1 VLEQFGIAVGQIDAH
16 FRCRE
21 VHQGA
26 IEIVAGQS
34 ILVGTGGILSVPGR
48 GATQNGGGGGS
59 GGAILLEAPQ
69 VTVNG
74 VLAANG
80 GGAGVF
86 SGGGGAQDGQPSAT
100 PALGQTATS
109 AVGSAGTQING
120 ADGTS
125 TSNNGTSGGGGGAGR
140 IRINTTSGAATI
152 GSGATI
158 SPAQTTACV
167 TQGNLG

>member
-1 VLEQFGIAVGQIDAH
+1 
-16 FRCRE
+16 
-21 VHQGA
+21 
-26 IEIVAGQS
+26 
-34 ILVGTGGILSVPGR
+34 
-48 GATQNGGGGGS
+48 
-59 GGAILLEAPQ
+59 LLEAPQ

-86 SGGGGAQDGQPSAT
+86 SGGGGAQDGQPNAT
-100 PALGQTATS
+100 PALGQTTTS
-109 AVGSAGTQING
+109 AVGSAGTQVNG

-158 SPAQTTACV
+158 SPALTTACV
-167 TQGNLG
+167 TQGKLG